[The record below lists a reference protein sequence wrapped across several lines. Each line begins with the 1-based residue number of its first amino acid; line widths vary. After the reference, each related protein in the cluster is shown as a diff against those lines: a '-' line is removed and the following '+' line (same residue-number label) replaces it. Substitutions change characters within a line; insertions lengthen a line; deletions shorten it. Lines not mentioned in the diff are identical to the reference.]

1 MEKLI
6 QKIIKR
12 SDSKFINLYELQ
24 YKLDNKEPYKYIVA
38 SRRKEQDLECNKHK
52 IDAVRIVPYF
62 NKNNQTYVVLIK
74 EFRYAINDYLYGTPA
89 GLVDENEISKSSAI
103 RELKEEIGASVI
115 KLEKMQEASC
125 SSAGLTDEMIEC
137 YSAEIK
143 LDQSQSLDE
152 NEDIGIKIV
161 KLDNLIK
168 FINSHKFD
176 LQSALLLKSFYYQIK
191 YEQTLEVNV

>member
-24 YKLDNKEPYKYIVA
+24 YNLGDKEPYKYMVA
-38 SRRKEQDLECNKHK
+38 SRRKEQDLECNTHK

-62 NKNNQTYVVLIK
+62 NKDNQTYVVLIK

-89 GLVDENEISKSSAI
+89 GLVDENENSKSSAT

-143 LDQSQSLDE
+143 LDQSQSLDKHE
-152 NEDIGIKIV
+152 EIGIKII

-168 FINSHKFD
+168 FVNSHKFD
-176 LQSALLLKSFYYQIK
+176 LQSALLLKSFYDQTK
-191 YEQTLEVNV
+191 YAQSLGFNL